1 MLSITAP
8 TRSPTSWTPAV
19 PPPACDTI
27 GELLETQEHFSST
40 PTPWNSKQA
49 RPAGLACLQY
59 QNKCFRLLCDRCR
72 GVHPVFVA
80 TFWIRMSRPPR
91 NCTGLKYFPKKEKS
105 LCAQSCMAGSAFLLN
120 IPPISFFAF
129 QIEKSEPRGNVTKN
143 RRFIKNSFDVL
154 LLFRFKVGH
163 QMTPNGKPSSKLKI
177 PCANNTCGFDPAQ
190 QGSNQPCGLLLSAR
204 ETPTT
209 GIASSSKSKGFGL
222 LFFFCSVSYTLV
234 FSGKMR
240 NHFQLLTR

>member
-1 MLSITAP
+1 MKAFSDIF
-8 TRSPTSWTPAV
+8 RSQICIQVGAHGGF
-19 PPPACDTI
+19 PPICI
-27 GELLETQEHFSST
+27 C
-40 PTPWNSKQA
+40 SKD
-49 RPAGLACLQY
+49 RF
-59 QNKCFRLLCDRCR
+59 NRSRLRSLRHR
-72 GVHPVFVA
+72 RAAQGGA
-80 TFWIRMSRPPR
+80 S
-91 NCTGLKYFPKKEKS
+91 GGKQKS
-105 LCAQSCMAGSAFLLN
+105 LRAQSCMAGSAFLLN

-209 GIASSSKSKGFGL
+209 GIKAHQAFAQ
-222 LFFFCSVSYTLV
+222 C
-234 FSGKMR
+234 R
-240 NHFQLLTR
+240 

>member
-1 MLSITAP
+1 
-8 TRSPTSWTPAV
+8 
-19 PPPACDTI
+19 
-27 GELLETQEHFSST
+27 
-40 PTPWNSKQA
+40 
-49 RPAGLACLQY
+49 
-59 QNKCFRLLCDRCR
+59 
-72 GVHPVFVA
+72 
-80 TFWIRMSRPPR
+80 
-91 NCTGLKYFPKKEKS
+91 
-105 LCAQSCMAGSAFLLN
+105 MAGSAFLLN

-209 GIASSSKSKGFGL
+209 GIKKKL
-222 LFFFCSVSYTLV
+222 PQLV
-234 FSGKMR
+234 WGSFVFICGA
-240 NHFQLLTR
+240 

>member
-1 MLSITAP
+1 MT
-8 TRSPTSWTPAV
+8 
-19 PPPACDTI
+19 
-27 GELLETQEHFSST
+27 
-40 PTPWNSKQA
+40 
-49 RPAGLACLQY
+49 
-59 QNKCFRLLCDRCR
+59 
-72 GVHPVFVA
+72 
-80 TFWIRMSRPPR
+80 
-91 NCTGLKYFPKKEKS
+91 
-105 LCAQSCMAGSAFLLN
+105 GSAFLLN

-163 QMTPNGKPSSKLKI
+163 QMTPNGKPSPKLKI
-177 PCANNTCGFDPAQ
+177 PCANNTCGFDPHHRHKKEALQLVWGASFLSAACERVEQHDPAQ

>member
-1 MLSITAP
+1 M
-8 TRSPTSWTPAV
+8 
-19 PPPACDTI
+19 
-27 GELLETQEHFSST
+27 
-40 PTPWNSKQA
+40 
-49 RPAGLACLQY
+49 
-59 QNKCFRLLCDRCR
+59 
-72 GVHPVFVA
+72 
-80 TFWIRMSRPPR
+80 
-91 NCTGLKYFPKKEKS
+91 KYFPKKEKS

-163 QMTPNGKPSSKLKI
+163 QMTPNGKPSPKLKI
-177 PCANNTCGFDPAQ
+177 PCANNTCGFDPHHRHKKEALQLVWGAFFLSAACERVEQHDPAQ

-234 FSGKMR
+234 FSGKMLTIA
-240 NHFQLLTR
+240 FAEDTLLEKSRCV

>member
-1 MLSITAP
+1 M
-8 TRSPTSWTPAV
+8 
-19 PPPACDTI
+19 
-27 GELLETQEHFSST
+27 
-40 PTPWNSKQA
+40 
-49 RPAGLACLQY
+49 
-59 QNKCFRLLCDRCR
+59 
-72 GVHPVFVA
+72 
-80 TFWIRMSRPPR
+80 
-91 NCTGLKYFPKKEKS
+91 KYFPKKEKS

>member
-80 TFWIRMSRPPR
+80 TFWIRMSRPR
-91 NCTGLKYFPKKEKS
+91 NCTGLKYFPKKKKPVCTVLHGR
-105 LCAQSCMAGSAFLLN
+105 LC
-120 IPPISFFAF
+120 IPPEHPPISFFAF

-163 QMTPNGKPSSKLKI
+163 QMTPNGKPSPKTQNPL
-177 PCANNTCGFDPAQ
+177 C
-190 QGSNQPCGLLLSAR
+190 
-204 ETPTT
+204 
-209 GIASSSKSKGFGL
+209 
-222 LFFFCSVSYTLV
+222 
-234 FSGKMR
+234 
-240 NHFQLLTR
+240 